1 MVCRLGRVLLF
12 SSWLAWVD
20 LATAHDGAPFRVA
33 SGFRWERVADHD
45 LVPDA
50 SCLTLDPAGR
60 PVVAGPGYI
69 RTLLPASA
77 YAVDSPEADHSQAT
91 GVATCP
97 SADSFV
103 QAIDWL
109 AGWPRQ
115 AAHGLHREGDHL
127 YCVADGGLWRSM
139 ADAGGLQAASPPE
152 RLLTLKT
159 GGEHDAHAIRRGP
172 DGWWYLLAGNMATGI
187 ERLLNDPDSPVL
199 EPRAG
204 TLWRISPDWSRRTVW
219 AHGLR
224 NAYGFDFLPDG
235 RPVTFDSD
243 GERDVSLPWYRPTRV
258 LLLNAGSDAGFV
270 TRAWKDADHRPTMP
284 TVLARLGRGSPTG
297 VCYYDH
303 PHFPLAYRRKLI
315 VLDWTFGR
323 VLAVDPWGSGDRE
336 RSTAVLVEPAGMVG
350 FAPTAVVVE
359 PSGAL
364 LISVGGRGTRGGL
377 YRLSYE
383 AGGELSS
390 TSPTLG
396 ATPADQA
403 STVVAPAVPND
414 PPGSLRQAQQLV
426 AAGQKLPAAS
436 IDALLNDP
444 DMHRQSAAWYLIG
457 RQAVEATPEQWN
469 RWRELAL
476 PSTDRWSEPAAPSGD
491 VVSQVPARDRTTE
504 LSRMALELEAR
515 GLLRWP
521 IGDWTLEGLMLDGDK
536 VALLAQLRQLELWCR
551 WRQTEASEYD
561 VSAAAATAAGPSWS
575 DALAGGL
582 YATVQQRERWTDE
595 LPWLARLDPSQSPLG
610 RQQAVEQLT
619 GLQLALGDLRW
630 ELPGLSFV
638 ERPPS
643 VFDGYRGCSELGWSE
658 AQRRRWL
665 IWLQACGE
673 LAEERGWD
681 GVLEEVVRTV
691 AMLGLLSDADG
702 DWVAGWLGQDRPP
715 DFQVLCMLALAS
727 GSAQLS
733 TRCQEQL
740 AEAWLGLGDSLR
752 SWDAQVDNHW
762 EPRLLELFDRLLVC
776 APRLATLLVEHPS
789 FTTQD
794 QSIAWWWRLPDPS
807 KSLARDRMREQL
819 LTGEPSTWRAQHLEF
834 VLQGGVS
841 SELRSALYR
850 AAELPHLQ
858 RLVYRQLATSPQPN
872 DHATLVAGLVVPGR
886 EVPLA
891 AWRGLSKLGP
901 ATDPAGELPPLL
913 ELMQRSETGNWTEPN
928 RSELMERLATVF
940 QRLGLSIPPPQSRL
954 SATAWIG
961 LAEPRLS
968 RAEAARLSQLATQ
981 GDWSARIARLTQLA
995 GEPGAG
1001 RELFERAGCGAC
1013 HGGGIAPGPDLK
1025 GVTQR
1030 FAVPDL
1036 MRAIYDPSAD
1046 VSDRYRPL
1054 QVLTQAGTLVVG
1066 LPVYRSADG
1075 VTLQTAQGETLR
1087 INQDEIERQEPSQRS
1102 LMPDGLLDG
1111 WSDQQLADLLAYLR
1125 QL

>member
-1 MVCRLGRVLLF
+1 MICGRFGAWSIVFGCGCLQPLIALLAVGLTG
-12 SSWLAWVD
+12 LAV
-20 LATAHDGAPFRVA
+20 AEESAPFRVPP
-33 SGFRWERVADHD
+33 GFRLERMADQQ
-45 LVPDA
+45 LIPDA

-69 RTLLPASA
+69 RTLLPASFS
-77 YAVDSPEADHSQAT
+77 AVDSSAADLADAAAGQAHP
-91 GVATCP
+91 P
-97 SADSFV
+97 SAAYV
-103 QAIDWL
+103 RAVDWL
-109 AGWPRQ
+109 AGWPTQ

-127 YCVADGGLWRSM
+127 YCVADGGLWRST
-139 ADAGGLQAASPPE
+139 ADAGRLQASSSPQ

-243 GERDVSLPWYRPTRV
+243 GERDISLPWYRPTRV

-303 PHFPLAYRRKLI
+303 PHFPPAYRRKII

-323 VLAVDPWGSGDRE
+323 VLAVDPWGPGDRE
-336 RSTAVLVEPAGMVG
+336 TSVEVLVEPAGMVG

-359 PSGAL
+359 PSGSL

-383 AGGELSS
+383 AGDELSS
-390 TSPTLG
+390 VSPTFG

-403 STVVAPAVPND
+403 STVEAPAVPND

-426 AAGQKLPAAS
+426 AAGRKLPAAS
-436 IDALLNDP
+436 IDFLLNDP
-444 DMHRQSAAWYLIG
+444 DLHRQSAAWYLLG

-476 PSTDRWSEPAAPSGD
+476 PSIDRRSESAAPSGGS
-491 VVSQVPARDRTTE
+491 VSQVPPRDRTTE

-521 IGDWTLEGLMLDGDK
+521 IGDWTLEGPMLDGEN
-536 VALLAQLRQLELWCR
+536 VAVLAQLRQLELWCR
-551 WRQTEASEYD
+551 WRQAEATGHHASG
-561 VSAAAATAAGPSWS
+561 AAAIKAGASWS

-595 LPWLARLDPSQSPLG
+595 MPWLARLDPSQPPLG

-665 IWLQACGE
+665 SWLQACGK

-702 DWVAGWLGQDRPP
+702 DWVAGWLSQDRPP
-715 DFQVLCMLALAS
+715 SFQVLCMLALAS

-752 SWDAQVDNHW
+752 SWDAQVDHHW
-762 EPRLLELFDRLLVC
+762 EPRLLELFEALLVR
-776 APRLATLLVEHPS
+776 APSLATLVVEHPS
-789 FTTQD
+789 FATQD
-794 QSIAWWWRLPDPS
+794 Q
-807 KSLARDRMREQL
+807 
-819 LTGEPSTWRAQHLEF
+819 T
-834 VLQGGVS
+834 
-841 SELRSALYR
+841 Y
-850 AAELPHLQ
+850 
-858 RLVYRQLATSPQPN
+858 
-872 DHATLVAGLVVPGR
+872 GLVVAVAR
-886 EVPLA
+886 TFEVPRQGSDA
-891 AWRGLSKLGP
+891 A
-901 ATDPAGELPPLL
+901 A
-913 ELMQRSETGNWTEPN
+913 
-928 RSELMERLATVF
+928 
-940 QRLGLSIPPPQSRL
+940 
-954 SATAWIG
+954 
-961 LAEPRLS
+961 
-968 RAEAARLSQLATQ
+968 AAR
-981 GDWSARIARLTQLA
+981 
-995 GEPGAG
+995 
-1001 RELFERAGCGAC
+1001 
-1013 HGGGIAPGPDLK
+1013 
-1025 GVTQR
+1025 
-1030 FAVPDL
+1030 
-1036 MRAIYDPSAD
+1036 
-1046 VSDRYRPL
+1046 
-1054 QVLTQAGTLVVG
+1054 
-1066 LPVYRSADG
+1066 
-1075 VTLQTAQGETLR
+1075 
-1087 INQDEIERQEPSQRS
+1087 
-1102 LMPDGLLDG
+1102 
-1111 WSDQQLADLLAYLR
+1111 
-1125 QL
+1125 